1 MADVHFKE
9 GGIDLKIPCGTIL
22 DLIPL
27 VKDGVASKESVQLVQ
42 DHIQTCDRC
51 RIDYE
56 AFENL
61 VQESFSIKDEKILA
75 AIKRSLYISHIIL
88 LLVGAIVGVA
98 LSNSMGMFYNLMI
111 MPIIGGVSFITLKRK
126 WFIAPSV
133 IFLLAIIWQT
143 LAGFINYGSLR
154 DAFYDGIY
162 FSIIYTIL
170 SGLGVVIAILL
181 KFAFK
186 KER

>member
-1 MADVHFKE
+1 
-9 GGIDLKIPCGTIL
+9 
-22 DLIPL
+22 
-27 VKDGVASKESVQLVQ
+27 
-42 DHIQTCDRC
+42 
-51 RIDYE
+51 
-56 AFENL
+56 
-61 VQESFSIKDEKILA
+61 
-75 AIKRSLYISHIIL
+75 
-88 LLVGAIVGVA
+88 LVGAIVGVA

-170 SGLGVVIAILL
+170 SGLGVVIAILI
-181 KFAFK
+181 KFVFK